1 MIQNIGRL
9 CKKVSI
15 VSGMEGDYQGFDTI
29 TDNLLYKN
37 IWAEIVSLKGRERF
51 EPMKGRENYIPNP
64 IRDEAEVKIRVR
76 FRDDI
81 TEGCKVLYGKHVY
94 EVKSIADEDMEH
106 EDLLLYCVEKKRGKT
121 QNGTKLPDAESGG
134 VVVTSEAWE
143 P

>member
-15 VSGMEGDYQGFDTI
+15 VSGVAGDYQGFDTI

-76 FRDDI
+76 FRGDI

-106 EDLLLYCVEKKRGKT
+106 EDLWLYCVEKKRGKT
-121 QNGTKLPDAESGG
+121 PTGTKLPDTETAGG
-134 VVVTSEAWE
+134 IVKSEAWV